1 MFLSPPQVICVAEN
15 EETGGTSPRLHL
27 ALVLSFV
34 IFILVAIIAI
44 IFAKKTFLGHCPYGG
59 GGAAQIIFA
68 DSKTYLLTSV
78 CMIIK
83 IPKGKKDEE
92 NVLYFLYSADS
103 SL

>member
-34 IFILVAIIAI
+34 IFIHVAIIAI
-44 IFAKKTFLGHCPYGG
+44 IFAKNTFLGHCTN
-59 GGAAQIIFA
+59 GGAAQIIFT

-78 CMIIK
+78 CMIKK
-83 IPKGKKDEE
+83 IPKEKKDEE